1 MKTIDITKASK
12 TLSEYAEKS
21 DNEIVVLTS
30 KNKPVAAIVS
40 LKNIDRESLSL
51 STNPEFMKII
61 EKSRKNFKLGN
72 KLSFSDMKK
81 EIDKMK

>member
-12 TLSEYAEKS
+12 ILSDYATQS
-21 DNEIVVLTS
+21 DNEIVVLTLR
-30 KNKPVAAIVS
+30 NKPLAAIVS

-61 EKSRKNFKLGN
+61 EKSRKDFKLGN
-72 KLSFSDMKK
+72 KLSFSKMKK
-81 EIDKMK
+81 KIDNM